1 MLGWAELGWAGL
13 VAGLVSWW
21 LAHHI
26 CISGHCLSLLLE
38 MTSVLCPAPVWP
50 RAAEQWGAEHNPLP
64 LSHAAAFLT
73 SQYLDI
79 YTVSTV
85 SRYLQSSVVPAVIS
99 WEKCGQTN
107 TLLELVSVRS
117 DLVIATPLQPWWFF
131 LNLLFCFLPKKSF
144 MKVCRISADY
154 RNIKTDLHKTMH
166 FLQNF
171 NLL

>member
-1 MLGWAELGWAGL
+1 M
-13 VAGLVSWW
+13 SWW

-26 CISGHCLSLLLE
+26 CISGHCLALLLE

-85 SRYLQSSVVPAVIS
+85 SRYNTELRGAGGNKLGEMWPD
-99 WEKCGQTN
+99 N